1 VDTAIVDVGLV
12 FEAATLVDVG
22 IVPVDEV
29 FWFWRFSIYNYQ
41 MQTCSLSL
49 AQFFSALNKH
59 KD

>member
-1 VDTAIVDVGLV
+1 MKHFD
-12 FEAATLVDVG
+12 FEGFPSV
-22 IVPVDEV
+22 
-29 FWFWRFSIYNYQ
+29 NYQ